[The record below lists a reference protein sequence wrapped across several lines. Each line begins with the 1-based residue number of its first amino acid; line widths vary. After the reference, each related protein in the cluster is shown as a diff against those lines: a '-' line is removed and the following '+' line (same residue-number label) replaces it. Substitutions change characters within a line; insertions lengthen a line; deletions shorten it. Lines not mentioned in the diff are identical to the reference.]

1 MRMQPLILTALITS
15 LALFPAMAS
24 GEASSSA
31 TSASLTFVEAHFDLG
46 LVRATSVAPS
56 PDGKHLYLASYYNHA
71 VSVFSVDGTSGKLT
85 FVEMEQD
92 DRGGVDGLSGASSV
106 AVSPDGKHV
115 YVTGTI
121 DDAVVVFS
129 RDGTTGALAYVE
141 MEQNGVGDVFNLGG
155 ATSVAVSPDGKHV
168 YVASEYDNALVI
180 FNRDSSSGAL
190 SYVGARR
197 DGSGDVNGL
206 DTASS
211 VAVSPDGNHVYAT
224 GPGDNAVAIFSR
236 ESTSGQLTYVDWIN
250 WGDVGGLH
258 AANSVAVSPDGSHVY
273 VASIGSSAVV
283 VFDRNASTGALTHVE
298 TEIDGQGGVDGLD
311 WAWSVTV
318 SPDGGHV
325 YVAGWHESA
334 IAVFSRDA
342 SSGALTYVEV
352 QRDGVGG
359 VDGLDGPR
367 SVAVSPGGE
376 YVYVAG
382 HSEDAVAAF
391 SRDGITGRLTFIQ
404 ARHSFQGLEGAVGVA
419 ASPDGSHVY
428 VAGNNDDS
436 VVVFAR
442 NAGSGALSY
451 VERQSDGG
459 SGGSVDG
466 LDGARAVALSPD
478 GKHLYVAGHDE
489 DAVAVF
495 ERDQST
501 GELGYVETQQNGTGV
516 VDGLDGAQSLTV
528 SPDGKHVYVASEADD
543 ALAIF
548 RRDGASGTLSYVG
561 LARDGAGGV
570 DGLGGA
576 YAVIISPEGGHAYVA
591 GYVDNA
597 VALFTRN
604 ASSGVLTFVEAYKD
618 GAPGIDGL
626 NGANA
631 LALSSDGSTLYV
643 AGRKDHALAVF
654 GRDASSG
661 VLTFLEVHKDGMAG
675 VDGLYGARAV
685 GVNPDGGQVY
695 VAGQWDDALA
705 VFSRDASTG
714 ALTFLE
720 VHKDGRAGVDGLDT
734 ADGVAVSPEGG
745 HVYVT
750 GYDDNALAVFR
761 RFAVYLPVVLRNYP

>member
-1 MRMQPLILTALITS
+1 MRMQSLILTALITS
-15 LALFPAMAS
+15 LVLFPAMAS
-24 GEASSSA
+24 SEAASSAASG
-31 TSASLTFVEAHFDLG
+31 SLTFVEAHFDLG
-46 LVRATSVAPS
+46 LSSATSVAPS

-71 VSVFSVDGTSGKLT
+71 VSVFSVDGTSGELT

-92 DRGGVDGLSGASSV
+92 DTGGVDGLSGASWVAVSPDGKHVYVTGSIDDAVVVFGRDGTTGALAYVEMQQDGAGGVFDMNGASSV

-115 YVTGTI
+115 YV
-121 DDAVVVFS
+121 
-129 RDGTTGALAYVE
+129 
-141 MEQNGVGDVFNLGG
+141 
-155 ATSVAVSPDGKHV
+155 
-168 YVASEYDNALVI
+168 ASKYSHALVI

-190 SYVGARR
+190 SYVGAKR
-197 DGSGDVNGL
+197 DGTGGVNGL
-206 DTASS
+206 DSASS
-211 VAVSPDGNHVYAT
+211 VAVSPDGSHVYAT

-236 ESTSGQLTYVDWIN
+236 ESTNGQLTFVDWIN
-250 WGDVGGLH
+250 WGDVSGLH
-258 AANSVAVSPDGSHVY
+258 GANSVAVSPDGSHVY
-273 VASIGSSAVV
+273 VAGISSSAVV
-283 VFDRNASTGALTHVE
+283 VFDRNASTGWLTHVE
-298 TEIDGQGGVDGLD
+298 TKTDGQGGVDGLD
-311 WAWSVTV
+311 GAWSVTV

-325 YVAGWHESA
+325 YVAGWNDNA
-334 IAVFSRDA
+334 VAVFSRDA

-382 HSEDAVAAF
+382 HGEAAVAAF

-404 ARHSFQGLEGAVGVA
+404 ARHSIQGLEGAVGVA
-419 ASPDGSHVY
+419 VSPEGSHVY

-436 VVVFAR
+436 LVVFAR

-459 SGGSVDG
+459 GGGSVDG
-466 LDGARAVALSPD
+466 LDGARAVALGPD
-478 GKHLYVAGHDE
+478 GKHVYVAGHDE

-501 GELGYVETQQNGTGV
+501 GELSYVEMQQDGTGG

-528 SPDGKHVYVASEADD
+528 SPDGKHVYVASESDN

-548 RRDGASGTLSYVG
+548 RRDGTSGTLSYVG
-561 LARDGAGGV
+561 LVRDGAGGV

-576 YAVIISPEGGHAYVA
+576 YTVIISPEGGHAYVA

-597 VALFTRN
+597 VALFARN
-604 ASSGVLTFVEAYKD
+604 ASSGALTFVGMYKD

-631 LALSSDGSTLYV
+631 LALSQDGSTLYV

-654 GRDASSG
+654 RRDASTG
-661 VLTFLEVHKDGMAG
+661 ALTFLEVHKDGMAG

-695 VAGQWDDALA
+695 VVGQWDDALA
-705 VFSRDASTG
+705 VFSRDASSG

-720 VHKDGRAGVDGLDT
+720 VHKDGLAGVDGLDT

-750 GYDDNALAVFR
+750 GYGDNALAVFR
-761 RFAVYLPVVLRNYP
+761 RFAVYLPLVLRN

>member
-1 MRMQPLILTALITS
+1 MKMQPLILTALITT
-15 LALFPAMAS
+15 LALFPAMAL

-31 TSASLTFVEAHFDLG
+31 ASASLTFVEAHFDLG
-46 LVRATSVAPS
+46 LSSATSVAPS
-56 PDGKHLYLASYYNHA
+56 PDGKHLYVASYYNHA
-71 VSVFSVDGTSGKLT
+71 VSVFSVDAASGELT

-92 DRGGVDGLSGASSV
+92 GRGGVDGLSGASSV

-129 RDGTTGALAYVE
+129 RDSTTGALAYVE
-141 MEQNGVGDVFNLGG
+141 MQQDGADGVFNLNG
-155 ATSVAVSPDGKHV
+155 ASSVAVSPDGEHV
-168 YVASEYDNALVI
+168 YVTSEYSHALVA
-180 FNRDSSSGAL
+180 FDRDSSSGAL
-190 SYVGARR
+190 SFVDTRR
-197 DGSGDVNGL
+197 DGHGGVNGL

-211 VAVSPDGNHVYAT
+211 VAVSPDGSHVYAT
-224 GPGDNAVAIFSR
+224 GPGDNAVAIFSWD
-236 ESTSGQLTYVDWIN
+236 STTDQLTFVDWIN
-250 WGDVGGLH
+250 WGEVSGLR

-283 VFDRNASTGALTHVE
+283 VFARNASTGALTHVE

-311 WAWSVTV
+311 WAWSVTL

-334 IAVFSRDA
+334 IAVFSRNP

-382 HSEDAVAAF
+382 NGEAAVAAF

-404 ARHSFQGLEGAVGVA
+404 ARHSQQGLEGAVGVA
-419 ASPDGSHVY
+419 VSPEGSHVY

-436 VVVFAR
+436 LVVFAR

-459 SGGSVDG
+459 GGGSVDG

-478 GKHLYVAGHDE
+478 GKHAYVAGHDE

-495 ERDQST
+495 ERDQPT
-501 GELGYVETQQNGTGV
+501 GELSYVEMQQDGSGG
-516 VDGLDGAQSLTV
+516 VDGLNGAQSLTV
-528 SPDGKHVYVASEADD
+528 SPDGKHVYVASESDNAV
-543 ALAIF
+543 AIF
-548 RRDGASGTLSYVG
+548 GRDGTSGTLSYMG
-561 LARDGAGGV
+561 LVRDGDGGV

-604 ASSGVLTFVEAYKD
+604 ASSGALSFVEVYKD
-618 GAPGIDGL
+618 GDPGIDGL

-631 LALSSDGSTLYV
+631 LALSPDGSTLYV
-643 AGRKDHALAVF
+643 ASRKDNALAVF
-654 GRDASSG
+654 ARDASSG
-661 VLTFLEVHKDGMAG
+661 ALTFLEVHKDGIAG

-685 GVNPDGGQVY
+685 GVNPDGDQVY
-695 VAGQWDDALA
+695 VVSQWDDALA
-705 VFSRDASTG
+705 VFSRDASSG

-720 VHKDGRAGVDGLDT
+720 VHKDGLAGVDGLDT
-734 ADGVAVSPEGG
+734 ADGIAVSPEGG

-750 GYDDNALAVFR
+750 GYDDNALVVFR
-761 RFAVYLPVVLRNYP
+761 RFAVYLPLVLRN